1 MALYKYSALALIVDP
16 DRRTYSFSFN
26 LRAIFSACDARVF
39 QGVSVCGSVLA
50 STLPTLTSSVFE
62 VQSNGEFLSLKRYRM
77 NDERRRITTGAEMTI
92 PHSDAKIFHVQVK
105 KQIDGN
111 TGLLVYNGPH
121 LILGGTIVRQ
131 FDILQLGCENAYAD
145 LACPTSRFSF
155 EVSDVLCDCPM
166 SFEIINTSD
175 DNNRSACTDAFY
187 RRVVFEDSGDL
198 LDTVD
203 DSNSERHVEV
213 DLRAEESSRGD
224 PRDVDVLSS
233 GEPEKK
239 SVLRNR
245 NLMCLF
251 LLVLLLAGAT
261 IYVYPNLSRF
271 GVS

>member
-1 MALYKYSALALIVDP
+1 MALYKYSALALVIEP

-26 LRAIFSACDARVF
+26 LRAIFSESDARCF
-39 QGVSVCGSVLA
+39 RRFCLWFR
-50 STLPTLTSSVFE
+50 SSIDSSDLDEFVFE
-62 VQSNGEFLSLKRYRM
+62 VHSNGEFLSLKRYRM
-77 NDERRRITTGAEMTI
+77 SVEGRRVTTGAEMTI
-92 PHSDAKIFHVQVK
+92 PRPDVKIFHVQVK

-175 DNNRSACTDAFY
+175 DNSRSACTDAFY
-187 RRVVFEDSGDL
+187 QRVVLEDSGNL
-198 LDTVD
+198 LDTVG
-203 DSNSERHVEV
+203 DSNSERHVEA
-213 DLRAEESSRGD
+213 DLRAEESSRGV
-224 PRDVDVLSS
+224 PRDVDAFGS

-239 SVLRNR
+239 GVLRNR

-261 IYVYPNLSRF
+261 IYV
-271 GVS
+271 VS